1 MSSMKSVV
9 NAAALALAATLMPVT
24 SVMAQSSL
32 PAELRNPRIKIEYVT
47 PRDPSFLPLQERLK
61 KRQVLERLQVLLGP
75 LKLDTE
81 LTIKTDECG
90 VPLVP
95 YKSGG
100 PVVICYE
107 YIDQIGSL
115 VNVRLGAGSV
125 GRVGPVRVT
134 REHAIVGPVVHIVLF
149 NVAHALFD
157 IFKTPIWGN
166 IDDAADTVAAF
177 TMLQFGEDV
186 TVKTLFGT
194 AWFLF
199 ETKDTQPMNM
209 YDVRPYL
216 IQRFY
221 NHLCHAFGSDPVLYE
236 LLGSSKAL
244 PKDLAGFCPHNYQNY
259 RVSYLEL
266 ILAEGRVDCDKLNK
280 VRQLEWLKED

>member
-1 MSSMKSVV
+1 MSSMKFIV
-9 NAAALALAATLMPVT
+9 NAAAFVLAATSM
-24 SVMAQSSL
+24 SVAPAMAQSDL
-32 PAELRNPRIKIEYVT
+32 PADLRNPRIKIEYVT
-47 PRDPSFLPLQERLK
+47 PKDPVFLPLQERLK
-61 KRQVLERLQVLLGP
+61 KRQVLERLQVLLGA
-75 LKLDTE
+75 LKLEKD

-90 VPLVP
+90 APLVP

-100 PVVICYE
+100 PVLICYE

-115 VNVRLGAGSV
+115 VNARLGNGTV
-125 GRVGPVRVT
+125 GRVGPIRVT

-157 IFKTPIWGN
+157 IFDTPIWGN

-177 TMLQFGEDV
+177 TMLQFGDDV

-209 YDVRPYL
+209 FDVRPFL

-221 NHLCHAFGSDPVLYE
+221 NHLCHAYGSDPQLYE
-236 LLGSSKAL
+236 PLVSSKVL
-244 PKDLAGFCPHNYQNY
+244 PKDRANFCPQYYQKY
-259 RVSYLEL
+259 RDSYLEL
-266 ILAEGRVDCDKLNK
+266 ILEGKVDWDKLER
-280 VRQLEWLKED
+280 VRQIEWLKDD